1 MDNGIDVKYAL
12 RESMLIRFFAAPI
25 KRRLLLKELVEYS
38 KSEYP
43 NRIKKYCR
51 IHEGERCFIVGNGP
65 SLCVEDLKKISDYP
79 TFASNSIFK
88 IYPQTDWRPTYYLCV
103 DPTYIDCHREEII
116 REVDSK
122 KFISCRVEFPQD
134 CNTERIFE
142 YNKFKINKWNDKSA
156 FVKEDVS
163 EFFSVGYTVTFTALQ
178 LAFYMGFKEI
188 ILIGVDFSYPIARN
202 SKGKIVRTGVESSVH
217 FYKDSK
223 NEQKYNVFNYEGA
236 LAAYIKA
243 KEFADDNDITI
254 LNATKGGNLDVF
266 DRITLDSVIN
276 GYLR

>member
-1 MDNGIDVKYAL
+1 MDIDIKYAL
-12 RESMLIRFFAAPI
+12 RESIPIRLFAAPI
-25 KRRLLLKELVEYS
+25 KRRLLLKELEKYS
-38 KSEYP
+38 ISEYP

-65 SLCVEDLKKISDYP
+65 SLCVEDIERIANYP

-103 DPTYIDCHREEII
+103 DPTYIDYHREEIVK
-116 REVDSK
+116 EVNST
-122 KFISCRVEFPQD
+122 KFISCRAEFPSG

-163 EFFSVGYTVTFTALQ
+163 EYFSVGYTVTFTALQ

-202 SKGKIVRTGVESSVH
+202 SKGKIVRTGIENSVH
-217 FYKDSK
+217 FYKDNIK
-223 NEQKYNVFNYEGA
+223 EQKYNVFNYEGA
-236 LAAYIKA
+236 LQAYKAAYDYAEKENIKIYDA
-243 KEFADDNDITI
+243 TRNGKLEVFKKIVLEDCFA
-254 LNATKGGNLDVF
+254 
-266 DRITLDSVIN
+266 
-276 GYLR
+276 